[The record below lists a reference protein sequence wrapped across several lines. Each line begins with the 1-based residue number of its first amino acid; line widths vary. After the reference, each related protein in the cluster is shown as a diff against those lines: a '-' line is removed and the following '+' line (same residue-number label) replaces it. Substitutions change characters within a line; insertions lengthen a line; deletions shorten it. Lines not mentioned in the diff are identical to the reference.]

1 VTEPDRTTLAHE
13 TDVVAL
19 GVSRL
24 TRVFSRPKT
33 LAILRALLAEVQSI
47 EDAVWSLAEDT
58 TLDTA
63 EDDALDQLGRILD
76 AVRPPGFDDDFY
88 RAVLR
93 AAVRANR
100 SSGTGPELIGVMEA
114 LTGGL
119 DFRLTEGAATVLIE
133 PDAPLTFGAAVVI
146 EYLRRA
152 KAAGVA
158 LQLVVPPV
166 GNAFT
171 FSSDPEAPEYD
182 PDRGWSDTDQL
193 TGGQLAGVVE

>member
-1 VTEPDRTTLAHE
+1 MTEPDRAALAHE
-13 TDVVAL
+13 TDVVAV

-24 TRVFSRPKT
+24 TAVFSKPKT
-33 LAILRALLAEVQSI
+33 TAILRALLAEVQSI
-47 EDAVWSLAEDT
+47 EDAAWSLAAAT

-76 AVRPPGFDDDFY
+76 AVRPPGFSDDFY

-119 DFRLTEGAATVLIE
+119 DFTLTEGAATVLME
-133 PDAPLTFGAAVVI
+133 PDAALTFGAAVVI

-152 KAAGVA
+152 KAGGVA
-158 LQLVVPPV
+158 LQLIVPPV
-166 GNAFT
+166 GDAFA
-171 FSSDPEAPEYD
+171 FGSDPEVPEYD
-182 PDRGWSDTDQL
+182 PDHGWGDVGQS
-193 TGGQLAGVVE
+193 TGGLMAGVVE